1 MNMDIIA
8 VDTSTLTVYDFLGDV
23 ESEQELLQRA
33 YNSNARNMAH
43 YEAIIAEK
51 PESDSDGFFTKQ
63 LENAKK
69 REYKVVTWNEYETLK
84 RKRYIVDGEI
94 KEVTAEQFNNAL
106 DVLPPL
112 KWCTIDGI
120 EMFCISEMT
129 DGTYTAQYARTP
141 DGKYYCATVDVMDK
155 STLIY
160 SECFI

>member
-1 MNMDIIA
+1 MNMDILAI
-8 VDTSTLTVYDFLGDV
+8 DTSTLTVYDFLGDG

-51 PESDSDGFFTKQ
+51 PESNYDGFFTKQ

-69 REYKVVTWNEYETLK
+69 REYKVVTWNEYITLK
-84 RKRYIVDGEI
+84 RKRYIDNGEI
-94 KEVTAEQFNNAL
+94 KEVTEEQFNAAL

-129 DGTYTAQYARTP
+129 DGTYTAQYAH
-141 DGKYYCATVDVMDK
+141 DKHSGKYYCATVDVMDK
-155 STLIY
+155 STWINNR
-160 SECFI
+160 I

>member
-1 MNMDIIA
+1 MNMDILA
-8 VDTSTLTVYDFLGDV
+8 VDTSTLTVYDFLGDG

-43 YEAIIAEK
+43 YEAIIAEN
-51 PESDSDGFFTKQ
+51 PESNSDGFFTKQ

-69 REYKVVTWNEYETLK
+69 REYKVITWNEYEALK

-94 KEVTAEQFNNAL
+94 KEVTEEQFNNAL

-129 DGTYTAQYARTP
+129 DGTYTSQYAH
-141 DGKYYCATVDVMDK
+141 DKHNGKYYCATVDVMDK
-155 STLIY
+155 STWINNR
-160 SECFI
+160 I

>member
-1 MNMDIIA
+1 MNMDILA
-8 VDTSTLTVYDFLGDV
+8 VDTSTLTVYDFLGDG
-23 ESEQELLQRA
+23 ESEQELLKRA
-33 YNSNARNMAH
+33 YNSNARNMTH

-69 REYKVVTWNEYETLK
+69 REYKVITWNEYEALK
-84 RKRYIVDGEI
+84 RKRYIDNGEI
-94 KEVTAEQFNNAL
+94 KEVTEEQFNDAL

-129 DGTYTAQYARTP
+129 DGTYTSQYAH
-141 DGKYYCATVDVMDK
+141 DKHNGKYYCATVDVMDK
-155 STLIY
+155 STWINNR
-160 SECFI
+160 I

>member
-1 MNMDIIA
+1 MNMDILA
-8 VDTSTLTVYDFLGDV
+8 VDTSTLTVYDFLKDG

-33 YNSNARNMAH
+33 YNSNAENIAH
-43 YEAIIAEK
+43 YEVIIAEK
-51 PESDSDGFFTKQ
+51 PESNSDGFFTKQ

-69 REYKVVTWNEYETLK
+69 REYKVITWNEYEALK

-94 KEVTAEQFNNAL
+94 KEVTEEQFNDAL

-129 DGTYTAQYARTP
+129 DGTYTTQYAHNERN
-141 DGKYYCATVDVMDK
+141 GKYYCATVDVMDK
-155 STLIY
+155 STWINNR
-160 SECFI
+160 I

>member
-1 MNMDIIA
+1 MNMDILA
-8 VDTSTLTVYDFLGDV
+8 VDTSTLTVYDFLGDG

-33 YNSNARNMAH
+33 YNSNTRDIAH
-43 YEAIIAEK
+43 YEAIIAEN
-51 PESDSDGFFTKQ
+51 PESNSDGFFTKQ

-69 REYKVVTWNEYETLK
+69 REYKVVTWNEYEALK

-94 KEVTAEQFNNAL
+94 KEVTEEQFNDAL

-129 DGTYTAQYARTP
+129 DSTYTAQYAH
-141 DGKYYCATVDVMDK
+141 DKHNGKYYCATVDVMDK
-155 STLIY
+155 STWINNR
-160 SECFI
+160 I

>member
-1 MNMDIIA
+1 MNMDILA
-8 VDTSTLTVYDFLGDV
+8 VDTSTLTVYDFLGDG

-33 YNSNARNMAH
+33 YNSNTRDIAH
-43 YEAIIAEK
+43 YEAIIAEN
-51 PESDSDGFFTKQ
+51 PESNSDGFFTKQ

-69 REYKVVTWNEYETLK
+69 REYKVVTWNEYEALK

-94 KEVTAEQFNNAL
+94 KEVTEEQFNDAL

-129 DGTYTAQYARTP
+129 DSTYTAQYAHNKHN
-141 DGKYYCATVDVMDK
+141 GKYYCATVDVMDK
-155 STLIY
+155 STWINNR
-160 SECFI
+160 I

>member
-1 MNMDIIA
+1 MNMDILAI
-8 VDTSTLTVYDFLGDV
+8 DTSTLGVYDFLGDG

-69 REYKVVTWNEYETLK
+69 REYKVVTWNEYEALK

-94 KEVTAEQFNNAL
+94 KEVTAEQFNAAL
-106 DVLPPL
+106 DMLPPL
-112 KWCTIDGI
+112 KWCTIYGI

-129 DGTYTAQYARTP
+129 DGTYTSQYAH
-141 DGKYYCATVDVMDK
+141 DKHNGKYYCATVDVMDK
-155 STLIY
+155 STWINNR
-160 SECFI
+160 I

>member
-1 MNMDIIA
+1 MNMDILA
-8 VDTSTLTVYDFLGDV
+8 VDTSTLTVYDFLGD
-23 ESEQELLQRA
+23 EETEQELLQRA
-33 YNSNARNMAH
+33 YNSNTRNIAH

-51 PESDSDGFFTKQ
+51 PESNSDGFFTKQ

-69 REYKVVTWNEYETLK
+69 REYKVVTWNEYEALK

-94 KEVTAEQFNNAL
+94 KEVTAEQFNDAL

-129 DGTYTAQYARTP
+129 DGTYTAQYAH
-141 DGKYYCATVDVMDK
+141 DKHNEKYYCATVDVMDK
-155 STLIY
+155 STWINNR
-160 SECFI
+160 I

>member
-1 MNMDIIA
+1 MNMDILA
-8 VDTSTLTVYDFLGDV
+8 VDTSTLTVYDFLGDG

-69 REYKVVTWNEYETLK
+69 REYKVVTWNEYITLK
-84 RKRYIVDGEI
+84 RKRYIDNGEI
-94 KEVTAEQFNNAL
+94 KEVTEEQFNDAL

-129 DGTYTAQYARTP
+129 DGTYTSQYAH
-141 DGKYYCATVDVMDK
+141 DKHNGKYYCATVDVTDK
-155 STLIY
+155 STWINNR
-160 SECFI
+160 I

>member
-1 MNMDIIA
+1 MNMDILA
-8 VDTSTLTVYDFLGDV
+8 VDTSTLTVYDFLGDG

-51 PESDSDGFFTKQ
+51 PESNSDGFFTKQ

-69 REYKVVTWNEYETLK
+69 REYKVVTWNEYITLK
-84 RKRYIVDGEI
+84 RKRYIDNGEI
-94 KEVTAEQFNNAL
+94 KEVTEEQFNDAL

-155 STLIY
+155 STWINNR
-160 SECFI
+160 I

>member
-1 MNMDIIA
+1 MNMDILA
-8 VDTSTLTVYDFLGDV
+8 VDTSTLTVYDFLGDG

-69 REYKVVTWNEYETLK
+69 REYKVVTWNEYEALK

-94 KEVTAEQFNNAL
+94 KEVTAEQFNAAL
-106 DVLPPL
+106 DMLPPL
-112 KWCTIDGI
+112 KWCTIYGI

-129 DGTYTAQYARTP
+129 DGTYTSQYAH
-141 DGKYYCATVDVMDK
+141 DKHNGKYYCATVDVMDK
-155 STLIY
+155 STWINNR
-160 SECFI
+160 I

>member
-1 MNMDIIA
+1 MNMDILA
-8 VDTSTLTVYDFLGDV
+8 VDTSTLAVYDFLGDG
-23 ESEQELLQRA
+23 ETEQELLQRA

-69 REYKVVTWNEYETLK
+69 REYKVVTWNEYITLK
-84 RKRYIVDGEI
+84 RKRYIDNGEI
-94 KEVTAEQFNNAL
+94 KEVTEEQFNAAL

-120 EMFCISEMT
+120 EMFCISDMT
-129 DGTYTAQYARTP
+129 DGTYTSKYAHNERN
-141 DGKYYCATVDVMDK
+141 GKYYCATVDVMDK
-155 STLIY
+155 STWINNR
-160 SECFI
+160 I

>member
-1 MNMDIIA
+1 MNMDILA
-8 VDTSTLTVYDFLGDV
+8 VDISTLTVYDFLGDG

-33 YNSNARNMAH
+33 YKSNTEYIAH

-51 PESDSDGFFTKQ
+51 PESNSDGFFTKQ

-69 REYKVVTWNEYETLK
+69 REYKVITWNEYEALK
-84 RKRYIVDGEI
+84 RKRYIDNGEI
-94 KEVTAEQFNNAL
+94 KEVTEEQFNDAL

-129 DGTYTAQYARTP
+129 DGTYTSQYAH
-141 DGKYYCATVDVMDK
+141 DKHNGKYYCATVDVMDK
-155 STLIY
+155 STWINNR
-160 SECFI
+160 I

>member
-1 MNMDIIA
+1 MNMDILA
-8 VDTSTLTVYDFLGDV
+8 VDTSTLTVYDFLGDG

-33 YNSNARNMAH
+33 YKSNTEYIAH

-51 PESDSDGFFTKQ
+51 PESNSDGFFTKQ

-69 REYKVVTWNEYETLK
+69 REYKVVTWNEYEALK

-94 KEVTAEQFNNAL
+94 KEVTEEQFNDAL

-129 DGTYTAQYARTP
+129 DGAYTSQYAH
-141 DGKYYCATVDVMDK
+141 DKHNGKYYCATVDVMDK
-155 STLIY
+155 STWINNR
-160 SECFI
+160 I

>member
-1 MNMDIIA
+1 MNMDILA
-8 VDTSTLTVYDFLGDV
+8 VDTSTLTVYDFLGDG

-43 YEAIIAEK
+43 YEAIIAEN
-51 PESDSDGFFTKQ
+51 PESNSDGFFTKQ

-69 REYKVVTWNEYETLK
+69 REYKVVTWNEYEALK
-84 RKRYIVDGEI
+84 RKRYIDNREI
-94 KEVTAEQFNNAL
+94 KEVTEEQFNDAL

-129 DGTYTAQYARTP
+129 DGTYTSQYAH
-141 DGKYYCATVDVMDK
+141 DKHNGKYYCATVDVMDK
-155 STLIY
+155 STWINNR
-160 SECFI
+160 I

>member
-1 MNMDIIA
+1 MNMDILA
-8 VDTSTLTVYDFLGDV
+8 VDTSTLTVYDFLGDG

-33 YNSNARNMAH
+33 YKSNTEYIAH

-51 PESDSDGFFTKQ
+51 PESNSDGFFTKQ

-69 REYKVVTWNEYETLK
+69 REYKVVTWNEYEALK

-94 KEVTAEQFNNAL
+94 KEVTEEQFNDAL

-129 DGTYTAQYARTP
+129 DGTYTSQYAH
-141 DGKYYCATVDVMDK
+141 DKHNGKYYCATVDVMDK
-155 STLIY
+155 STWINNR
-160 SECFI
+160 I